1 MLEPKTVANTTA
13 NVTSKPYASNTS
25 EKTRL
30 DIVGLGRMGGNLALQ
45 AVEKNTAVIGK
56 ARSTKPDLER
66 NGVKVARDYESFV
79 SFEHS

>member
-13 NVTSKPYASNTS
+13 NVTSKPYESYTS

-30 DIVGLGRMGGNLALQ
+30 DIVGLGRMGGNLTLQ

-56 ARSTKPDLER
+56 AGAQSRIWKEM
-66 NGVKVARDYESFV
+66 V
-79 SFEHS
+79 